1 MYRQIADRMPAYDTL
16 LIHGSAIA
24 LDGAAYLFTARSGTG
39 KSTHTRFWRQTFGSR
54 AVMINDDKP
63 LVGLTDA
70 GAVIYGTPY
79 NGKHRL
85 GENLSAP
92 LQAICILERGAENT
106 IRPISSG
113 EAYPLLL
120 QQVYRP
126 GDPAALGLTLKLVDR
141 LLTQVRLYRLACNLD
156 PAAAQV
162 AYDGMKGCVL

>member
-92 LQAICILERGAENT
+92 LQAICILERGAENA

-126 GDPAALGLTLKLVDR
+126 GDPAALGLTLKLLDR